1 MNQTTPIDSL
11 FSRQSSG
18 KFLSDEELRQIQ
30 QDLTF
35 LMTENK
41 NLAKQLEHFQ
51 SPHVQQEEAKRQEET
66 KRQEEAKYQEALL
79 QAQQQEI
86 QRQAQ
91 LLVQQAQQQ
100 AQLQEAQRQ
109 AQLQEAQRQAQLQEA
124 QRQEAQRQEAQRQ
137 EEAKRQEAL
146 QKADKPVLSILNS
159 SHDLTTSHGEHI
171 TVSIDMQL
179 LYMMVFIIL
188 VILILKK

>member
-11 FSRQSSG
+11 FSRQSNG
-18 KFLSDEELRQIQ
+18 KFLSDDELKQIQ
-30 QDLTF
+30 QDLQF
-35 LMTENK
+35 LMAENK
-41 NLAKQLEHFQ
+41 NLTKQLEHYQ
-51 SPHVQQEEAKRQEET
+51 SPQVQQEEAKRQEES
-66 KRQEEAKYQEALL
+66 KRQEEAKHQEALL

-100 AQLQEAQRQ
+100 AQLQES
-109 AQLQEAQRQAQLQEA
+109 
-124 QRQEAQRQEAQRQ
+124 QRQEALRQETQRQEAL
-137 EEAKRQEAL
+137 RQEAL
-146 QKADKPVLSILNS
+146 RQETQRQEAKLQSEKEKPILSVLNS
-159 SHDLTTSHGEHI
+159 SHELTTSHGEHI
-171 TVSIDMQL
+171 IVSIDMQL